1 MCLCALPMSIMTTS
15 PVVFFFSRVLAS
27 YVLQNFNFDF
37 FCCLARVCLCLTC
50 ACQVRFP
57 SGAKG
62 KSSGDKDYEEVLH
75 VHVTGTSRGWFLNGS
90 KTTTAAGARGATS
103 AAADGFLLPSPSAAA
118 SSALSLPHFDP
129 LPATDPITN
138 RVRLRVC
145 EHTMKS

>member
-75 VHVTGTSRGWFLNGS
+75 VTGTSRGWFLNGS

>member
-1 MCLCALPMSIMTTS
+1 MTTS